1 MKIIAVDAVGGDHCP
16 EAPVAG
22 AVEAVEAKNG
32 LQVLLCGPQNL
43 VQEELQKHQYDADRI
58 HIHDAPQV
66 IGMDEAPA
74 QAVKTKQKSS
84 IVKALGL
91 QKAGKC
97 HGFVSAGNT
106 GALLAAS
113 TFILGK
119 LEGVVRPTIGAIF
132 PTVKG
137 RRLLLDAGANLEMKD
152 EMFAQFAQMGSI
164 YSKEIMNVEEPK
176 VGLLNVGSEESK
188 GTDQLK
194 RVSEQLKTISNF
206 VGNVEGNDVFAA
218 RADVFVC
225 NGFVGNLMLKMGESI
240 PQILKKIIGS
250 TVKKMEL
257 DEQEMQLVMGV
268 LKQSLQKFNPEQV
281 GGVPFLGV
289 EGVSMVGHGSS
300 NATAVKNMIFNAV
313 KCVESDLNKKI
324 VSSLKH

>member
-1 MKIIAVDAVGGDHCP
+1 MKTIAVDAVGGDFCP

-22 AVEAVEAKNG
+22 AVESVNARDD
-32 LQVLLCGPQNL
+32 LQVLLCGPQDL
-43 VQEELQKHQYDADRI
+43 IEKELEKHQYDASQI
-58 HIHDAPQV
+58 LVQNAPQV
-66 IGMDEAPA
+66 ISMDEAPA

-84 IVKALGL
+84 IVTALSL

-97 HGFVSAGNT
+97 HGFISAGNT

-119 LEGVVRPTIGAIF
+119 LEGVVRPTIGAVF
-132 PTVKG
+132 PTIKG
-137 RRLLLDAGANLEMKD
+137 QRLLLDAGANLEMKN

-164 YSKEIMNVEEPK
+164 YVREIMNVDEPK
-176 VGLLNVGSEESK
+176 VGLLNVGSEEGK
-188 GTDQLK
+188 GT
-194 RVSEQLKTISNF
+194 EQLKTVSKQLNNLSNF
-206 VGNVEGNDVFAA
+206 VGNIEGNDIFTAH
-218 RADVFVC
+218 ADVFVC

-240 PQILKKIIGS
+240 PKVLKKFIGS

-257 DEQEMQLVMGV
+257 NTKETQLVMEV
-268 LKQSLQKFNPEQV
+268 LKQSLQGFNSEHV

-289 EGVSMVGHGSS
+289 NGVSMVGHGSS

-313 KCVESDLNKKI
+313 KCVESDLNEKI
-324 VSSLKH
+324 VSSLKK